1 MSRTRI
7 VKGTYTK
14 ITGGDHNMYAKGN
27 IVTTAG
33 KSINEFGKEGG
44 VTYGEPKKP
53 PLFPKHFFVKG
64 WWSSD
69 EAGTK
74 EITEALVDDIVYF
87 HVETKNIPDG
97 EVVQMKLYDDDNT
110 EIKEPTEKN
119 ENDKDDFIVTTSG
132 NKAGITDKKV
142 NGNKIVIALR
152 LANLEKFIANEADK
166 EVELYYR
173 SSYKGEHVELP
184 RTPSD
189 YLKVKG
195 MPKIIIVNGQ
205 WRLAKYS
212 FGEYVGPTQ
221 PKKPYWNTGIAQ
233 KALESFKL
241 NKKYSINNISLKDTD
256 LENRKYILYYDGSSN
271 FAGDQSGSDRFNNGK
286 KFAEENYNE
295 IIKGLG
301 GESIY
306 LVSHSEGGAYAAGM
320 ADYLYSKGHK
330 IGEHVLLSPDEGDE
344 FSINPAIPSYQLLY
358 MFFSSVY
365 NPIMADVKYFK
376 FKRWGSYYAIVD
388 EVVNEH
394 RIKGVTK
401 MGIAHVQ
408 ESGWTGVHGWTNDGD
423 SFLQIED
430 LKEVTT
436 FDVKIEHEKEFYK
449 GKGQTKAANGTKFYR
464 IDDNYIVTNCPP
476 IIKIK

>member
-110 EIKEPTEKN
+110 EIEESTEKN

-189 YLKVKG
+189 YLKVKEKE
-195 MPKIIIVNGQ
+195 PLIIFVCG
-205 WRLAKYS
+205 
-212 FGEYVGPTQ
+212 
-221 PKKPYWNTGIAQ
+221 YWNKNIPYAGE
-233 KALESFKL
+233 ESDEKYWGKKL
-241 NKKYSINNISLKDTD
+241 RDSTKKYFNTQKEIFINGAGTWHSM
-256 LENRKYILYYDGSSN
+256 GSTR
-271 FAGDQSGSDRFNNGK
+271 FESGQ
-286 KFAEENYNE
+286 KFAEDRFSNTSSKFFQEVYKQKRKIM
-295 IIKGLG
+295 II
-301 GESIY
+301 
-306 LVSHSEGGAYAAGM
+306 SHSMGAAFAEGM
-320 ADYLYSKGHK
+320 IK
-330 IGEHVLLSPDEGDE
+330 VLLSKKINVDKVIHFSPADPSGFSANSPNKTYQIDIDWDPVLMYKNFDDAPVIKGIKASAIIKNPKKDE
-344 FSINPAIPSYQLLY
+344 FGHMY
-358 MFFSSVY
+358 
-365 NPIMADVKYFK
+365 
-376 FKRWGSYYAIVD
+376 
-388 EVVNEH
+388 
-394 RIKGVTK
+394 TK
-401 MGIAHVQ
+401 EEDFV
-408 ESGWTGVHGWTNDGD
+408 WNW
-423 SFLQIED
+423 FED
-430 LKEVTT
+430 LELIEFQFLNEETKTFSTPSNGMGYGGTT
-436 FDVKIEHEKEFYK
+436 YKVIQKNNKANNLKHNTNFLRVMKNGAFYFYDSK
-449 GKGQTKAANGTKFYR
+449 TKQYYTAK
-464 IDDNYIVTNCPP
+464 
-476 IIKIK
+476 

>member
-1 MSRTRI
+1 MINTQTNQEVAS
-7 VKGTYTK
+7 GT
-14 ITGGDHNMYAKGN
+14 
-27 IVTTAG
+27 VTDNKVV
-33 KSINEFGKEGG
+33 KSIILENFESFIK
-44 VTYGEPKKP
+44 
-53 PLFPKHFFVKG
+53 
-64 WWSSD
+64 D
-69 EAGTK
+69 E
-74 EITEALVDDIVYF
+74 
-87 HVETKNIPDG
+87 
-97 EVVQMKLYDDDNT
+97 
-110 EIKEPTEKN
+110 
-119 ENDKDDFIVTTSG
+119 
-132 NKAGITDKKV
+132 TDKQ
-142 NGNKIVIALR
+142 
-152 LANLEKFIANEADK
+152 
-166 EVELYYR
+166 VELYYR
-173 SSYKGEHVELP
+173 CSYKTEHIEFP

-221 PKKPYWNTGIAQ
+221 PKKPYWNTGMAQ
-233 KALESFKL
+233 KALEYFKL

-256 LENRKYILYYDGSSN
+256 LENRKYILYYDGSSY

-286 KFAEENYNE
+286 KFAKENYKE
-295 IIKGLG
+295 IIQGLG

-344 FSINPAIPSYQLLY
+344 FQINPKIPSYQLTY

-365 NPIMADVKYFK
+365 NPFMADVKYFK

-408 ESGWTGVHGWTNDGD
+408 KSGWTGVHGWTNDGD

-449 GKGQTKAANGTKFYR
+449 GKGQTKATNGTKFYR

-476 IIKIK
+476 IIEIK